1 LTTTNAEPAVV
12 SSLSTPTFPLGGR
25 RRSPLAATLRRRPR
39 ELLAVT
45 LAGTLL
51 GVVSLRVA
59 GVGVAATAF
68 AAHAPTDAL
77 LLHERPLRRLALE
90 LEVAGAV
97 GLFVG
102 ALATLSYAARDHPNV
117 RLRDGRGAFL
127 LAAVA
132 AVVGA
137 AVGHAV
143 GVGLVSD
150 LVASGYVHADGVGG
164 RYWLAELA
172 VTLPVVG
179 GVACG
184 TPAAVAGAAR
194 ASLVS
199 RRWRS
204 RDRGLAVLAA
214 ISFASVYSPPDS
226 VTFVVAGGLLL
237 AGLSL
242 GLALVEFDLV

>member
-1 LTTTNAEPAVV
+1 M
-12 SSLSTPTFPLGGR
+12 SSLSTPSFPLGGR
-25 RRSPLAATLRRRPR
+25 RRSPLADTLRRRPR
-39 ELLAVT
+39 ELLAAA

-59 GVGVAATAF
+59 GVDVAATAV
-68 AAHAPTDAL
+68 AAHASTDL
-77 LLHERPLRRLALE
+77 LLPYERPLRRLVLE

-97 GLFVG
+97 GL
-102 ALATLSYAARDHPNV
+102 LAAAAATVSYAARDHPDV
-117 RLRDGRGAFL
+117 SLRDGRGAFL

-137 AVGHAV
+137 GVGHAV
-143 GVGLVSD
+143 GVALVSD
-150 LVASGYVHADGVGG
+150 LVTSGYVRTEGVGG

-172 VTLPVVG
+172 VTLPVVA

-194 ASLVS
+194 ARLVS

-214 ISFASVYSPPDS
+214 ISLASVYSPPDS

-242 GLALVEFDLV
+242 GIGLVEFDLV

>member
-1 LTTTNAEPAVV
+1 LTTDTVEPAGM
-12 SSLSTPTFPLGGR
+12 SSLSTPSFPLGGR

-39 ELLAVT
+39 ELLAAALV
-45 LAGTLL
+45 GTLL

-59 GVGVAATAF
+59 GVDVVAAGVAA
-68 AAHAPTDAL
+68 HASPGL
-77 LLHERPLRRLALE
+77 IRPYERPLRRLVVE

-97 GLFVG
+97 GLV
-102 ALATLSYAARDHPNV
+102 AAAVATLACAARDHPDV
-117 RLRDGRGAFL
+117 SLRDGRSAFL

-137 AVGHAV
+137 GVAHAV
-143 GVGLVSD
+143 GVDLVSG
-150 LVASGYVHADGVGG
+150 LVASGHVRTEGVGG
-164 RYWLAELA
+164 GYWVAELA
-172 VTLPVVG
+172 VTLPVVA

-194 ASLVS
+194 ARLVS

-242 GLALVEFDLV
+242 GMALVEFDLV